1 MALKLMQKSTLT
13 ISRDGGAGFWNDK
26 GRWVSDP
33 TADFTILCS
42 IQPFKIGGNQLILPE
57 GKTSSDARIIR
68 TTTSLK
74 TSDQFSKELADTTI
88 ISGVTYYAMAVEDW
102 NLHGLSTDHFKVL
115 FIRDDQ
121 PTNGEL

>member
-1 MALKLMQKSTLT
+1 MALSLMQKSSIT
-13 ISRDGGAGFWNDK
+13 INRDDGGGFWDDE
-26 GRWVSDP
+26 GRWSTTTPEVL
-33 TADFTILCS
+33 TILCS
-42 IQPFKIGGNQLILPE
+42 IQPFKMGDNQFILPE
-57 GKTSSDARIIR
+57 GKSASDARIIR

-74 TSDQFSKELADTTI
+74 TSDQFSKKLADTTTI
-88 ISGVTYYAMAVEDW
+88 AGSTYYAMAVEDW